1 MKTVLKY
8 LNPFYGRMIV
18 SLIIKVTGS
27 LAELTLPYILSHIL
41 KNVILLQN
49 VEQIVKW
56 GMLMIIFSTIACV
69 SNIVANR
76 MVAKVSRDFSKN
88 IRHDLF
94 AKMLQLTSS
103 QTDRF
108 TIASLESRITTDTYH
123 IHHFIGMMQRMGVRA
138 PIMLIGGTI
147 ITLAM
152 DSHLALVMLAML
164 PFIFGIV
171 FFISK
176 NGIPLYTKV
185 QKAMD
190 RMVRVVREDVQGIR
204 VIKALSKDLYERKR
218 FDKVN
223 TDLIQ
228 TETTAGVIMG
238 LVNPVMALLMNLG
251 IIAVVALSASRVQSG
266 TSNPETV
273 IAFMQYFTMISMAM
287 RAMTRI
293 FSMCSKSI
301 ASANRIEEV
310 LLCEDELQV
319 LDIESHPIKNTE
331 NAIEFENVSF
341 SYNGKL
347 NDIDNVSFEL
357 KKGQSLGIIGATG
370 SGKTT
375 LLKLLLRFYDVS
387 QGSVRI
393 YGKDVRTM
401 EKEELY
407 SHIGTAMQNDFLYAD
422 TIAENIMFG
431 RDLTQEEIEEAA
443 KTAQAHDFIMAFP
456 EGYERILSQKAT
468 NISGGQKQR
477 VLIARAIAAK
487 PDILILDDSTSALDY
502 KTEANLRKALNEKLK
517 DTTTITIAQ
526 RVSAIMSCDL
536 ILVMDEGKII
546 GMGTHDELMQTCDEY
561 REISDSQMGGAFV
574 E

>member
-1 MKTVLKY
+1 MKTVLRY
-8 LNPFYGRMIV
+8 LNPFYGRMII
-18 SLIIKVTGS
+18 SLVVKVTGT

-41 KNVILLQN
+41 KNVVLLRD

-56 GMLMIIFSTIACV
+56 GILMIIFATIACV
-69 SNIVANR
+69 GNIVANR
-76 MVAKVSRDFSKN
+76 MVAKVSRDFSRN

-94 AKMLQLTSS
+94 AKMLQLTSK
-103 QTDRF
+103 QTDQF

-138 PIMLIGGTI
+138 PIMLIGGTA

-152 DSHLALVMLAML
+152 DPHLALVMLAMM

-176 NGIPLYTKV
+176 KGIPLYTKV

-204 VIKALSKDLYERKR
+204 VIKALSKDVYERKR
-218 FDKVN
+218 FDKAN
-223 TDLIQ
+223 TELVQ
-228 TETTAGVIMG
+228 KETTAGVIMS

-251 IIAVVALSASRVQSG
+251 IIAVVAMSAGRVQNG

-310 LLCEDELQV
+310 LLCENELNV
-319 LDIESHPIKNTE
+319 SSEDKYTTKDTE
-331 NAIEFENVSF
+331 YVVEFDGVSF

-347 NDIDNVSFEL
+347 RDIDNVSFGL
-357 KKGQSLGIIGATG
+357 KKGQSLGVIGATG

-387 QGSVRI
+387 EGSIRI
-393 YGKDVRTM
+393 YGQDVRTI
-401 EKEELY
+401 EKETLY
-407 SHIGTAMQNDFLYAD
+407 SRIGTAMQNDFLYAD
-422 TIAENIMFG
+422 TIAENILFG
-431 RDLTQEEIEEAA
+431 RDLTQEDIEEAS
-443 KTAQAHDFIMAFP
+443 KIAQAHDFIMSFP

-468 NISGGQKQR
+468 NLSGGQKQR

-487 PDILILDDSTSALDY
+487 PEILILDDSTSALDY
-502 KTEANLRKALNEKLK
+502 KTEANLRKALHETMKG
-517 DTTTITIAQ
+517 TTTITIAQ

-546 GMGTHDELMQTCDEY
+546 GMGTHEQLLQSCDEY
-561 REISDSQMGGAFV
+561 KEISDSQMGGAFV